1 MADEQRDYYDL
12 LGVPRDADAKT
23 IKDAYHRLAMKWHPD
38 RNPAADAEQRFKEI
52 ATAYAVL
59 SDPKKRA
66 RYDARGFEGVAHFSP
81 EDLFGG
87 LDLGSVFGDLGFGF
101 GPGGDSIFERFFD
114 HGRTRPGQGQ
124 TLRVQLQVPLERI
137 ASGGSETLRFARPV
151 ECPECHGHGTRSGKP
166 PPACPECQGA
176 GHRVAVADTRRNKS
190 GSVIIQRMEACPKC
204 RGKGVL
210 SDDACR
216 RCSGSGQI
224 DEQETLKVSIPPGIE
239 DGMVLRVPGHGLPGA
254 AGAPPGNLH
263 VLVASLPDARFQ
275 RRGAD
280 LWRAQQLDV
289 ADAVLGT
296 KVQIATLDGNVE
308 VKIPPGIQPD
318 EVVRLR
324 GKGLPRF
331 HGSGSGDLNLRIQIH
346 IPEKLSSEQRRLY
359 EQLRGDRHS

>member
-1 MADEQRDYYDL
+1 MADSERDYYEL
-12 LGVPRDADAKT
+12 LGVPRDADTKT

-38 RNPAADAEQRFKEI
+38 RNPAADAEQHFKKI

-66 RYDARGFEGVAHFSP
+66 RYDARGFEGVAHFSH

-114 HGRTRPGQGQ
+114 QDRARPARGR
-124 TLRVQLQVPLERI
+124 TLRVRLQVPLERI
-137 ASGGSETLRFARPV
+137 ASGGNETLRFSRPV
-151 ECPECHGHGTRSGKP
+151 ECTKCHGYGTKSGSP
-166 PPACPECQGA
+166 PPTCPECRGA
-176 GHRVAVADTRRNKS
+176 GHRVVTADAKKNR
-190 GSVIIQRMEACPKC
+190 GASVIIQRMEACPKC
-204 RGKGVL
+204 LGKGVL
-210 SDDACR
+210 TEKPCR
-216 RCSGSGQI
+216 RCGGNGQL
-224 DEQETLKVSIPPGIE
+224 DEQEALKVTIPQGIE

-254 AGAPPGNLH
+254 AGIPSGDLH
-263 VLVASLPDARFQ
+263 VVISSLPDARFQ

-280 LWRAQQLDV
+280 LWRAQALDV

-296 KVQIATLDGNVE
+296 KVRVATLNGDVD
-308 VKIPPGIQPD
+308 VKIPPGTQPD

-331 HGSGSGDLNLRIQIH
+331 HGAGSGDLNLRIQVH
-346 IPEKLSSEQRRLY
+346 IPEKLSLEQRRLY
-359 EQLRGDRHS
+359 EQLRSDNQA

>member
-1 MADEQRDYYDL
+1 MLDSERDYYEL

-38 RNPAADAEQRFKEI
+38 RNPAADAEQHFKGI

-101 GPGGDSIFERFFD
+101 GPGGQSIFERFFSHD
-114 HGRTRPGQGQ
+114 RAPPVRGRN
-124 TLRVQLQVPLERI
+124 LRVHLQLPLELI
-137 ASGGSETLRFARPV
+137 ATGGTETLRFARPV
-151 ECPECHGHGTRSGKP
+151 ECSKCHGYGTKSGSPPPSCPECH
-166 PPACPECQGA
+166 GA
-176 GHRVAVADTRRNKS
+176 GHRVVTADTKQNKG
-190 GSVIIQRMEACPKC
+190 GSVVIQRMEACTKC
-204 RGKGVL
+204 LGKGVL
-210 SDDACR
+210 SDKPCR

-224 DEQETLKVSIPPGIE
+224 DEQETLKVTIPQGIE
-239 DGMVLRVPGHGLPGA
+239 EGMVLRVPQHGLPGA
-254 AGAPPGNLH
+254 AGAAPGDLH
-263 VLVASLPDARFQ
+263 VVVSSLPDARFQ

-296 KVQIATLDGNVE
+296 KVQVATLDSDVE
-308 VKIPPGIQPD
+308 VTIPPGTQPD
-318 EVVRLR
+318 EVVRMR

-331 HGSGSGDLNLRIQIH
+331 HAPGNGDLNLRIQVH
-346 IPEKLSSEQRRLY
+346 IPEKLSTEQRRLY
-359 EQLRGDRHS
+359 EQLRGGK